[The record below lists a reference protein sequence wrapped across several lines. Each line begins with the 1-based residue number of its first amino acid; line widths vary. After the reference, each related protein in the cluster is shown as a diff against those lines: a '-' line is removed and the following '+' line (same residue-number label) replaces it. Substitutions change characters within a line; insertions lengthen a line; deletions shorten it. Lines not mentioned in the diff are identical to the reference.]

1 MMIKDSAPMSYQK
14 IIVCKGMIMIE
25 IKRIDESTKD
35 DINIKNE
42 SFTLWGKMIPTYDG
56 DNWSYK
62 IQKYDESKVNEMIF
76 PEENYKFDEMKNEY
90 FFVGAYNDCGKCI
103 GLAIYK
109 KDWLKYLYLED
120 LKVNK
125 EYRGHGIGELLLDEG
140 KKIAIENGYRGI
152 YTIGQDNNVSACLFY
167 IKSGFIIG
175 GLNTQ
180 VYVGT
185 NQANKSNIFFYLDT
199 ELTV

>member
-1 MMIKDSAPMSYQK
+1 
-14 IIVCKGMIMIE
+14 MIMIE
-25 IKRIDESTKD
+25 VKRIDESTKN

-42 SFTLWGKMIPTYDG
+42 PFTLWGKMIPTYDG
-56 DNWSYK
+56 NSWSYR
-62 IQKYDESKVNEMIF
+62 IQKYDESKVGEMVF
-76 PEENYKFDEMKNEY
+76 PDENYKFDEMKNEY
-90 FFVGAYNDCGKCI
+90 FFVGAYNEFGKCI

-120 LKVNK
+120 LKIIK
-125 EYRGHGIGELLLDEG
+125 EYRGHGIGKFLLDEG

-152 YTIGQDNNVSACLFY
+152 YTIGQDNNLSACLFY
-167 IKSGFIIG
+167 IKAGFIIG

-185 NQANKSNIFFYLDT
+185 NQANKSNIFFYQDA
-199 ELTV
+199 ELSA